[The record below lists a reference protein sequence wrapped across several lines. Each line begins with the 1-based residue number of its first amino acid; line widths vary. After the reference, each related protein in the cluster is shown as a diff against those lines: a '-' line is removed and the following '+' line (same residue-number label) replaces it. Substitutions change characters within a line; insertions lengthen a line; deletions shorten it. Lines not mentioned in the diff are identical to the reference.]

1 MASSASNTS
10 SPRRPSNSPS
20 TRRASA
26 GPRSLSS
33 SYTSS
38 SHAQV
43 EYPFGSAATI
53 QIDRT
58 VSVTIEVLSGSALA
72 SHVDVSQYHMPVTT
86 SCYSPTTS
94 TTYEYAAT
102 ASEHGTSTS
111 YSSQGA
117 YPLTPSTTEG
127 SLSSHHGQSS
137 ANGKQGSL
145 GYPYGSSEH
154 HFSSSSLYQQQNGQY
169 SPAFE
174 GWLLVLDI
182 LMQAR

>member
-1 MASSASNTS
+1 MSSSASNPS

-20 TRRASA
+20 TRRASTS
-26 GPRSLSS
+26 PRSLSS

-43 EYPFGSAATI
+43 EYPSGSAATI

-58 VSVTIEVLSGSALA
+58 VSVTIEVLSSSALA
-72 SHVDVSQYHMPVTT
+72 SHMDVSQYHMPVTT
-86 SCYSPTTS
+86 SCYSPVTS
-94 TTYEYAAT
+94 TTYEYATT
-102 ASEHGTSTS
+102 ASEHETSTS

-117 YPLTPSTTEG
+117 YPFTPSTTEE
-127 SLSSHHGQSS
+127 SLLSHHGQSS

-145 GYPYGSSEH
+145 GYSYGASEYHLSSG
-154 HFSSSSLYQQQNGQY
+154 SLYQQQKGQY
-169 SPAFE
+169 SPVFW

-182 LMQAR
+182 LM

>member
-1 MASSASNTS
+1 MASSASNPS

-72 SHVDVSQYHMPVTT
+72 SHTDVSQYHMPVTT
-86 SCYSPTTS
+86 SCYSPTT
-94 TTYEYAAT
+94 YGYAAT

-117 YPLTPSTTEG
+117 YPFTPSTTEG
-127 SLSSHHGQSS
+127 SLSSHYGQSS

-145 GYPYGSSEH
+145 GYPYGSSEY
-154 HFSSSSLYQQQNGQY
+154 HFSSSSLYQQQKGQY
-169 SPAFE
+169 LPAFE